1 MAGGSQLSAMEGQ
14 LTVAMYRNTGNT
26 RALKI
31 IVTCLFIVTSLV
43 MQGQQLK
50 PGTINRK
57 AVVQRHNFSV
67 TDPREAGPTQ
77 VGNGNFAYGFDITG
91 MQTINDQFTTMSH
104 WSWHSTPPPN
114 GLTAASFE
122 KTNVNTNG
130 RMVPYEL
137 PNPKQPRL
145 TQWLQANPHRFNL
158 ARIGLSYKNDSSRHL
173 RMQDIHNA
181 SQYFDLWQAIAVSN
195 FEIDGQPVK
204 VTTVGD
210 PDKDVVAFRIESP
223 LIGTGKLGVFLDF
236 PYASLEVFSNGSD
249 YNKPDLHSTSLEL
262 QGKQQM
268 IFKRT
273 MDSTTYNVALRC
285 TGKVNVEK
293 ERPHQYVFHTSG
305 SNVVEYVFCFAPGPI
320 AYRIP
325 SFTDVKVRSQKYW
338 PGFWNGGG
346 FIDLSLSKDQR
357 WKELERRIVLSQ
369 YIMKV
374 NASGKYPPQE
384 TGLVNNSWYGRFHYE
399 MILWH
404 GAHYALWDRWPL
416 LEESLDVYRDNLQ
429 EAKVRAAS
437 QGYQGARFPKCT
449 GPDGREW
456 PHPIHA
462 FLVWQQPHPL
472 FFADLDYRAHPS
484 MATLHKWS
492 DIIKA
497 SADFLAS
504 YAVFD
509 SVKQQYELGP
519 PVSFVP
525 ENNDYYKDSNPA
537 FELAYWRYALKKA
550 QLLTDKQGGQANPL
564 WDKVYRQLAPVPV
577 KDSMYVQ
584 WGNVERMWEK
594 FNFEH
599 PALLGIYGLL
609 PGDGV
614 DTAIMKKTF
623 HKVAATWKFDTGWG
637 WDFPMAAMTGAR
649 LGEPATAIN
658 MLLHP
663 SPKNGFDTHGFV
675 GGGNPYPYIPTNGG
689 LLYAVAMMAA
699 GWDGDRNVPQPGFPA
714 DGSWTVRWEGLK
726 KAP

>member
-1 MAGGSQLSAMEGQ
+1 ML
-14 LTVAMYRNTGNT
+14 
-26 RALKI
+26 
-31 IVTCLFIVTSLV
+31 TSLV

-50 PGTINRK
+50 RGTINRK
-57 AVVQRHNFSV
+57 VVVQRHNFSI
-67 TDPREAGPTQ
+67 TDPHEAGPAQ

-91 MQTINDQFTTMSH
+91 MQTINNQFTTMSQ

-114 GLTAASFE
+114 GLIADSFR
-122 KTNVNTNG
+122 KTSVNTNG

-137 PNPKQPRL
+137 PNSEQPQL

-158 ARIGLSYKNDSSRHL
+158 ARIGLWYKKDNRTYLSIK
-173 RMQDIHNA
+173 DIRKA
-181 SQYFDLWQAIAVSN
+181 SQYFDLWTAIAVSD

-210 PDKDVVAFRIESP
+210 PYKDAVAFRIESP
-223 LIGTGKLGVFLDF
+223 LIGTGKLGVFLEF

-249 YNKPDLHSTSLEL
+249 YTKPGLHSTDLVL

-268 IFKRT
+268 LFKRRL
-273 MDSTTYNVALRC
+273 DSTIYHVALRSA
-285 TGKVNVEK
+285 GNVKVDNK
-293 ERPHQYVFHTSG
+293 RPHQYVLTTSG
-305 SNVVEYVFCFAPGPI
+305 GNVAEYVFCFAPGAI
-320 AYRIP
+320 AYGIP

-338 PGFWNGGG
+338 PGFWNSGG
-346 FIDLSLSKDQR
+346 FMDLSLSRDQR

-416 LEESLDVYRDNLQ
+416 LEKSLDVYRDNLQ
-429 EAKVRAAS
+429 NAKRRASS
-437 QGYQGARFPKCT
+437 QGYLGARFPKCT

-462 FLVWQQPHPL
+462 FLVWQQPHPV
-472 FFADLDYRAHPS
+472 FFAALDYRAHPS
-484 MATLHKWS
+484 KATLHKWS
-492 DIIKA
+492 EIVAA

-504 YAVFD
+504 YTIYD
-509 SVKQQYELGP
+509 TVKQQYKLGP
-519 PVSFVP
+519 PVAFVP
-525 ENNDYYKDSNPA
+525 ENNNYYKDNDPA
-537 FELAYWRYALKKA
+537 FELAYWRYALKQAQFLTAKSEKKA
-550 QLLTDKQGGQANPL
+550 HPL
-564 WDKVYRQLAPVPV
+564 WDSVYRRLAPIPV
-577 KDSMYVQ
+577 KDSLYVQ
-584 WGNVERMWEK
+584 WGNVEQMWDK

-614 DTAIMKKTF
+614 DTAIMRRTF
-623 HKVAATWKFDTGWG
+623 SKVMAAWKFDTGWG
-637 WDFPMAAMTGAR
+637 WDFPMAAMTAAR
-649 LGEPATAIN
+649 LGKPTMAIR

-663 SPKNGFDTHGFV
+663 SPKNGFDIHGLV
-675 GGGNPYPYIPTNGG
+675 GGGNPYPYIPTNGA

-699 GWDGDRNVPQPGFPA
+699 GWDGDGSIPQPGFPA